1 MFSYFKLG
9 LAVATV
15 LVTSG
20 AANALQVDLSSAF
33 SPYTNSDA
41 RTYTNGNNYPDP
53 SVNSAL
59 TVNGVNFTLVNNGM
73 NPNTLGVVGTPNAES
88 FTFDLSTFNLTG
100 VTTIYSLINSGFGSL
115 GDLAGHFIISGTS
128 GSDTYALT
136 EGINI
141 RDHYNGFYNNVATGL
156 AGTAQFP
163 GGVRLDMQAF
173 DVSGLGTLTSL
184 TFEGFNGPDTFF
196 LGQPF
201 LAGLTG
207 TDFAVTAAVP
217 EPSTWAMLI
226 LGFAGIGFMAYRR
239 KSKPA
244 LMAT

>member
-1 MFSYFKLG
+1 M
-9 LAVATV
+9 
-15 LVTSG
+15 
-20 AANALQVDLSSAF
+20 
-33 SPYTNSDA
+33 
-41 RTYTNGNNYPDP
+41 
-53 SVNSAL
+53 NSAL
-59 TVNGVNFTLVNNGM
+59 SVNGVNFTLVNNGL

-115 GDLAGHFIISGTS
+115 GATAGQVIISGTS
-128 GSDTYALT
+128 GFNSYALT

-173 DVSGLGTLTSL
+173 DVSTLGTLTSL
-184 TFEGFNGPDTFF
+184 TFEGFNDSNTYF

-207 TDFAVTAAVP
+207 TDFAVTSAVP
-217 EPSTWAMLI
+217 EPSTWAMMI
-226 LGFAGIGFMAYRR
+226 LGFAGRWLHGL
-239 KSKPA
+239 SS
-244 LMAT
+244 